1 MSSSPRFSSPRA
13 LICRAQETADR
24 REIALQYLK
33 RVKEELHDQPN
44 KYQEF
49 LSIMKSF
56 SHQRMETV
64 DVVMKVQELF
74 DDRWD
79 LILGFKEFLPAG
91 YEIAVPIEEE
101 IAEKGNLC
109 RVIMI
114 RAKHMFKEHSNLM
127 LDLSSLLNKERPITF
142 EESLNFVKKVKARDY
157 LLYASLFDILS
168 RKEHKPIEMYQELLS
183 LFRNHDDL
191 REELARFRPD
201 ASPQPPPRR
210 RSGTATALSGCFFSF
225 CLFFC

>member
-1 MSSSPRFSSPRA
+1 
-13 LICRAQETADR
+13 
-24 REIALQYLK
+24 
-33 RVKEELHDQPN
+33 
-44 KYQEF
+44 
-49 LSIMKSF
+49 
-56 SHQRMETV
+56 
-64 DVVMKVQELF
+64 
-74 DDRWD
+74 
-79 LILGFKEFLPAG
+79 
-91 YEIAVPIEEE
+91 
-101 IAEKGNLC
+101 
-109 RVIMI
+109 MI

-191 REELARFRPD
+191 RDELARFRPG

-210 RSGTATALSGCFFSF
+210 RSGYSHSCFWMFLFLLPLLLLSLLLVFEKPLR
-225 CLFFC
+225 CLLQQTLGNC